1 MVLKNKTISPFFFN
15 ILVYLFLIEIAL
27 IINFSGA
34 VFISIITIFYIIMR
48 VHKNEKKNINNYSNI
63 DTNNCVK

>member
-1 MVLKNKTISPFFFN
+1 MVLKNKTISPFFFD

-34 VFISIITIFYIIMR
+34 IFISMILISYIIIK
-48 VHKNEKKNINNYSNI
+48 VHKNEKKNINN
-63 DTNNCVK
+63 